1 MSNDHT
7 TPDNLEIFSNVKI
20 QSENYDAISP
30 YIEELGGLFRNY
42 GTAHDMTGFYSLT
55 MKSDEKPTSRHI
67 YALIRQEGF
76 SGGVYGLRICHKEKP
91 SGNEFK
97 VLFAAAGLDMALSD
111 IKK

>member
-1 MSNDHT
+1 MLHDT
-7 TPDNLEIFSNVKI
+7 ATPNNLEIFSNVKV
-20 QSENYDAISP
+20 QNENYDAISP

-55 MKSDEKPTSRHI
+55 IKSGEKPTSRQI

-76 SGGVYGLRICHKEKP
+76 SGGVYGLRICHKERP
-91 SGNEFK
+91 SEDEFK
-97 VLFAAAGLDMALSD
+97 VLFAAAGLDVALPD